1 MMCAS
6 RLTNIL
12 YLRRF
17 SSSTIECVAYKNEY
31 GNVLDIKNDIKLR
44 LWVYSVIRKLTIN
57 SSALKGEKMKLIEEH
72 DGLKEF
78 LLLKEHREAAYAD
91 AKARKEEANG
101 TGKDM
106 EALAA
111 ENVLLGKEEDHEMN
125 AFMGGV

>member
-1 MMCAS
+1 MMCSS
-6 RLTNIL
+6 RLTSFF
-12 YLRRF
+12 LRRF
-17 SSSTIECVAYKNEY
+17 SSTAECVAYKKEH

-57 SSALKGEKMKLIEEH
+57 SSALKGEKMRLIEEH

-78 LLLKEHREAAYAD
+78 LLLKEHRDAAYAD
-91 AKARKEEANG
+91 AKARKEEASG
-101 TGKDM
+101 GKDM
-106 EALAA
+106 EALA

>member
-1 MMCAS
+1 MY
-6 RLTNIL
+6 LETN
-12 YLRRF
+12 RSP
-17 SSSTIECVAYKNEY
+17 SSSISTLPIIECVVYKNEH

-44 LWVYSVIRKLTIN
+44 LWIYSVIRKLTIN

-78 LLLKEHREAAYAD
+78 LLLKEHRDAAYAD
-91 AKARKEEANG
+91 AKARKEDASGG

-106 EALAA
+106 EALA